1 MVFIIVYYTTLVYF
15 ENFEDSNSRRSV
27 LGTSFM
33 YTTTKLI
40 VCNSLYD
47 IVSGKIYCS
56 IFLCQIIISQWVC
69 GTLTGASGIGM
80 W

>member
-1 MVFIIVYYTTLVYF
+1 MYYTTLVYF

-33 YTTTKLI
+33 YTNTKLI

-47 IVSGKIYCS
+47 IVRGKIYFS
-56 IFLCQIIISQWVC
+56 IFLRQISSSQFVC

-80 W
+80 